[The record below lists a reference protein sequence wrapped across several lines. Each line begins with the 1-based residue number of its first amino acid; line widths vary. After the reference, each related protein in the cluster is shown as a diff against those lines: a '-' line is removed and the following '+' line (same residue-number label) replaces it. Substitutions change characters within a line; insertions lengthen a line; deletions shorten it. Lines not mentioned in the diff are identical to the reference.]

1 MASYFRTS
9 LYRRC
14 FLADRRGVTAIEFA
28 LVFPI
33 LLLLTFGI
41 IEFSLIMFASSV
53 IENAATS
60 VARLSMTGNT
70 YSSGTRRDMIV
81 AEILRTSKGLLDKDR
96 ITVEVSRFSDYVTLP
111 EATKQ
116 IATLDLDNS
125 TNTEAEFGVGNQ
137 PVIYDVR
144 YEWQLLTPLGFLLNW
159 PFNPSDPHKVLL
171 QSTVL
176 VKNERFS

>member
-1 MASYFRTS
+1 MTLPFRTPLRS
-9 LYRRC
+9 SC
-14 FLADRRGVTAIEFA
+14 FLADHKGVTAIEFA
-28 LVFPI
+28 LI
-33 LLLLTFGI
+33 LPVLLVLIFGI
-41 IEFSLIMFASSV
+41 IEFSLVMFASSV

-70 YSSGTRRDMIV
+70 YSSASRRDMIV
-81 AEILRTSKGLLDKDR
+81 AQILQSSKGLLNKDY
-96 ITVEVSRFSDYVTLP
+96 ITVQVSRFSDYVTLP

-116 IATLDLDNS
+116 VATIDLDNS
-125 TNTEAEFGVGNQ
+125 VNTEAEFGVGNQ

-144 YEWQLLTPLGFLLNW
+144 YEWRLMTPLGFLLNW
-159 PFNPSDPHKVLL
+159 PLNPADPHKILL